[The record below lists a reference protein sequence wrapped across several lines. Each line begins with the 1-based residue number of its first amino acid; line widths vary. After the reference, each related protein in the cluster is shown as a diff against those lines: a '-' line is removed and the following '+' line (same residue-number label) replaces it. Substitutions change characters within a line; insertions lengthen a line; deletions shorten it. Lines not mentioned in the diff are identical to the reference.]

1 MLDAENAQGRVRL
14 VGIRANME
22 DRALRLTEIG
32 EVDVDRDH
40 AAQHGMIRVR
50 RRIAHGAVGSSPAR
64 RCARPIIAVEKAFRS
79 IEKRT
84 LASLG
89 SLTAPELVPAKALR
103 FGFKPQLAVRVC
115 SDGAGRSG
123 DLAGILPARVIA
135 FDEGL
140 AYIALIPSILTFSQ

>member
-115 SDGAGRSG
+115 SEGAGRSG
-123 DLAGILPARVIA
+123 ELVRYPTGARHRV
-135 FDEGL
+135 
-140 AYIALIPSILTFSQ
+140 